1 MCNLLCRS
9 YFGITNFFGG
19 PSQAN
24 TERLQIIERENE
36 GAKFVILSDVH
47 LDNVTVCFN

>member
-19 PSQAN
+19 PSQTN